1 MSLFLLLCYNND
13 AIAMVYYEPG
23 QDRNGAALR
32 RSGHV
37 RWFYTMYT
45 LDEKFMLEALKE
57 AKKSELLDE
66 VPVGAIIVKD
76 NKIIA
81 RGHNLREKSVDPTC
95 HAEIVA
101 IRKACKKL
109 NSWRLEDC
117 TIYVTIEPCSMCA
130 GTLLWTRIK
139 KIVYGAKDLKGGAL
153 GSSYNL
159 FDVKNINHHPE
170 VVGGVLEEKCSSI
183 ISSFFRNKR

>member
-1 MSLFLLLCYNND
+1 MCDGLLSMNND
-13 AIAMVYYEPG
+13 EKYMKL
-23 QDRNGAALR
+23 AL
-32 RSGHV
+32 
-37 RWFYTMYT
+37 
-45 LDEKFMLEALKE
+45 LE
-57 AKKSELLDE
+57 AKKAYEKDE
-66 VPVGAIIVKD
+66 VPVGAVIVKND
-76 NKIIA
+76 KIIA
-81 RGHNLREKSVDPTC
+81 RGHNLREKNNDPTS

-170 VVGGVLEEKCSSI
+170 VVGGVLEEKCSVI
-183 ISSFFRNKR
+183 ISNFFRNKR

>member
-1 MSLFLLLCYNND
+1 
-13 AIAMVYYEPG
+13 MVYYEPG

-45 LDEKFMLEALKE
+45 TDEKFMIAALKE
-57 AKKSELLDE
+57 AEKSASFDE
-66 VPVGAIIVKD
+66 VPVGAVIVLD

-81 RGHNLREKSVDPTC
+81 RGHNLRERTNDPTA

-109 NSWRLEDC
+109 NSWRLENC
-117 TIYVTIEPCSMCA
+117 TMYVTIEPCSMCA

-139 KIVYGAKDLKGGAL
+139 RIVYGAKDPKGGAL
-153 GSSYNL
+153 ESSFKL
-159 FDVKNINHHPE
+159 FDSKTINHHPE
-170 VVGGVLEEKCSSI
+170 ITGAILEDRCSI
-183 ISSFFRNKR
+183 IVSSFFRSKRQK